1 MSPAHAPEPE
11 VAYFRD
17 IERAFVEKRGDPL
30 FISNADWVFLAKLW
44 KKGVPKRVVL
54 RGLTDAFDAH
64 AHSFSRKQKIRSLK
78 FCEDQITAAVDR
90 YRRALQAEGPARR
103 GLGGTLQA
111 LEERV
116 GALPTRPEIAEAVAA
131 ARRSLL
137 EIAATVAADRGF
149 SADRALSEVE
159 DRLVEAASQA
169 LGPAA
174 LAEIEQMSR
183 DATAAYKSRM
193 PAKVYETL
201 IGESVRRKI
210 LQRFGLPRFLLA
222 EIE

>member
-1 MSPAHAPEPE
+1 VRPADAPEPD

-17 IERAFVEKRGDPL
+17 IERAFVERRGDPL

-54 RGLTDAFDAH
+54 RGMTDAFDAH

-90 YRRALQAEGPARR
+90 YRRALQAEGPTRR
-103 GLGGTLQA
+103 GLGGALQV
-111 LEERV
+111 LGERV
-116 GALPTRPEIAEAVAA
+116 GALPVRPEIAEAVAA

-137 EIAATVAADRGF
+137 EIAAAVAADKGF
-149 SADRALSEVE
+149 SAEKALIEVE
-159 DRLVEAASQA
+159 DRLVEAAAES
-169 LGPAA
+169 LGAPA

-193 PAKVYETL
+193 PPKVYETL

>member
-1 MSPAHAPEPE
+1 VTAAAALEPE
-11 VAYFRD
+11 IAYFRD
-17 IERAFVEKRGDPL
+17 IERAFVERRGDPL

-54 RGLTDAFDAH
+54 RGMTDAFDAH
-64 AHSFSRKQKIRSLK
+64 AHSFARKQKVRSLK

-90 YRRALQAEGPARR
+90 YRRALQAEGPSRR
-103 GLGGTLQA
+103 GLSGAIEA

-116 GALPTRPEIAEAVAA
+116 GALPAQPEIAEAVAA

-137 EIAATVAADRGF
+137 EIAVACAADKGF
-149 SADRALSEVE
+149 AADTALSAAE
-159 DRLVEAASQA
+159 DRLVAAASNA
-169 LGPAA
+169 LGAAA
-174 LAEIEQMSR
+174 LAAIERASR

-193 PAKVYETL
+193 PANVYETL
-201 IGESVRRKI
+201 IGESVRRKT

-222 EIE
+222 DIE

>member
-1 MSPAHAPEPE
+1 MTAPAPPEPE

-17 IERAFVEKRGDPL
+17 IERAFVERRGDPL

-64 AHSFSRKQKIRSLK
+64 KHSFSRKQKIRSLK
-78 FCEDQITAAVDR
+78 FCEDQIAAAVDR
-90 YRRALQAEGPARR
+90 YRRALQAEGPSRR
-103 GLGGTLQA
+103 ALRGALEALAERVAALQA
-111 LEERV
+111 PP
-116 GALPTRPEIAEAVAA
+116 AMAEAIGE

-137 EIAATVAADRGF
+137 EIAAATAADKTF
-149 SADRALSEVE
+149 AADQALSGVE
-159 DRLVEAASQA
+159 DRLVAAASME
-169 LGPAA
+169 LGESV
-174 LAEIEQMSR
+174 LAGIEQASR

-193 PAKVYETL
+193 PANVYETL

>member
-1 MSPAHAPEPE
+1 MSTEAPVEPE

-17 IERAFVEKRGDPL
+17 LERAFVERRGDPL

-54 RGLTDAFDAH
+54 RGITDAFDAH
-64 AHSFSRKQKIRSLK
+64 QHSFARKQKIRSLK

-90 YRRALQAEGPARR
+90 HRRARNTEGPGPRGLRAALEALAGRVASLQAAPGM
-103 GLGGTLQA
+103 
-111 LEERV
+111 
-116 GALPTRPEIAEAVAA
+116 AEAIAQA
-131 ARRSLL
+131 GKSLL
-137 EIAATVAADRGF
+137 EIAAALGANRESAADQ
-149 SADRALSEVE
+149 ALAALE
-159 DRLVEAASQA
+159 DRLVVAASEA
-169 LGPAA
+169 LGPAEVA
-174 LAEIEQMSR
+174 AIEQASR
-183 DATAAYKSRM
+183 EATAAYKSRM

-201 IGESVRRKI
+201 IAESVRRKI